1 MDCPVDAVEAVARKL
16 TGGAGCSSVDAALLR
31 NMLLRHGRASA
42 ELREELSA
50 WARWLANTSPP
61 WAAYRAMRQGRLV
74 ALDKQPGVRP
84 LGIGESWMRAVA
96 KLVLTELGRD
106 GKAACGSTQLCAG
119 LEAGIEG
126 AIHAATLKA
135 TDDHSFR
142 FDDWEIEDSTWLA
155 EAEDGATPPWENSPQ
170 PDCPLTQD
178 PADTTPDPTVLAL
191 ADAENGFQNLGRY
204 SLLWEVRHRWPSGA
218 RFAFNMY
225 RHECRLMLRGPTGTP
240 PIIILSREGVMQG
253 CVWGMILYG
262 IGLLPLA
269 EDLRRQDPSIL
280 QPWYADDFA
289 LEGPAESVARLFQ
302 RLCQRGPD
310 VGYFPAPAK
319 SYVVCPRAFES
330 VAKAAFDAADL
341 PVQFSRGQ
349 RYVGGFVGSTSKRDR
364 WLAPLVEKWVLG
376 VKRLSAVALRFP
388 HSAYAGLVSCLSAEW
403 HYASRA
409 VPDIGPLL
417 APIEEA
423 LRTHFLP
430 AILGR
435 TDPIDDDL
443 RRLLSL
449 GVKQGGLAIRN
460 PAEGADALFHCSRA
474 ATETLVHSLLT
485 NQPLGLDNHRSCVR
499 NAGASYRSTRKES
512 DEAFRTALL
521 ARATP
526 KVRKRL
532 ERQAATGAWL
542 TTIPDR
548 FGGTEL
554 SKTEWHDNVSIRYG
568 WRPLAL
574 PDRCDGCGEGFT
586 VEHGLNCKKGGLVS
600 IRHDDIRDEWAHLC
614 SLSLSSSR
622 VTVEP
627 TIFYGGG
634 VTASQRS
641 EHPTQ
646 GVNHLGDEARGDV
659 LAHGFWQRARGTIFD
674 IRLCDTDA
682 RSYGNTE
689 SSKILERAAT
699 EKKRKYEAACLERRR
714 DFTPL
719 VYSVDGLAS
728 KDTRAAEKR
737 LACLLSK
744 KWSRAY
750 SEMVGFIR
758 VRMSLAIARSITL
771 LLRGDRSYSPQ
782 RRAPTDGVA
791 ANSCPAIQ
799 IT

>member
-1 MDCPVDAVEAVARKL
+1 M
-16 TGGAGCSSVDAALLR
+16 
-31 NMLLRHGRASA
+31 
-42 ELREELSA
+42 
-50 WARWLANTSPP
+50 
-61 WAAYRAMRQGRLV
+61 
-74 ALDKQPGVRP
+74 
-84 LGIGESWMRAVA
+84 
-96 KLVLTELGRD
+96 
-106 GKAACGSTQLCAG
+106 
-119 LEAGIEG
+119 
-126 AIHAATLKA
+126 
-135 TDDHSFR
+135 F
-142 FDDWEIEDSTWLA
+142 
-155 EAEDGATPPWENSPQ
+155 
-170 PDCPLTQD
+170 
-178 PADTTPDPTVLAL
+178 
-191 ADAENGFQNLGRY
+191 
-204 SLLWEVRHRWPSGA
+204 
-218 RFAFNMY
+218 
-225 RHECRLMLRGPTGTP
+225 
-240 PIIILSREGVMQG
+240 
-253 CVWGMILYG
+253 
-262 IGLLPLA
+262 
-269 EDLRRQDPSIL
+269 
-280 QPWYADDFA
+280 
-289 LEGPAESVARLFQ
+289 
-302 RLCQRGPD
+302 D
-310 VGYFPAPAK
+310 VGYFPSPAK
-319 SYVVCPRAFES
+319 SFVICPRASEPA
-330 VAKAAFDAADL
+330 AKAAFDAADL
-341 PVQFSRGQ
+341 PVQFSCGH
-349 RYVGGFVGSTSKRDR
+349 RYVGGFIGSTAKRDR

-376 VKRLSAVALRFP
+376 IERLSAVALRFP
-388 HSAYAGLVSCLSAEW
+388 HSAYAGLVSCLSAEWQYLCRTVPDVGPFLAPIEEALRTHFLPAILGRTDPIDDDLRRLLSLGVKQGGLAIRNPVEGADALFRCSRAATETLVHSLLTNQPSCLSAEW

-521 ARATP
+521 ARTTP

-600 IRHDDIRDEWAHLC
+600 IRHDDVHNEWARLC

-622 VTVEP
+622 VTIEP

-634 VTASQRS
+634 VTAGQRS
-641 EHPTQ
+641 VHHTP
-646 GVNHLGDEARGDV
+646 VANHLGDEVRGDV
-659 LAHGFWQRARGTIFD
+659 LAHGFWQRARGTILD

-682 RSYGNTE
+682 QSYGNMD
-689 SSKILERAAT
+689 SSKILEHAAT
-699 EKKRKYEAACLERRR
+699 EKKRKYEAACLERRW

-719 VYSVDGLAS
+719 IYYVDRLAS
-728 KDTRAAEKR
+728 KDTHAAKKR
-737 LACLLSK
+737 LTSSSPKNGANHTRR
-744 KWSRAY
+744 WSG
-750 SEMVGFIR
+750 SSGP
-758 VRMSLAIARSITL
+758 
-771 LLRGDRSYSPQ
+771 G
-782 RRAPTDGVA
+782 
-791 ANSCPAIQ
+791 
-799 IT
+799 

>member
-1 MDCPVDAVEAVARKL
+1 
-16 TGGAGCSSVDAALLR
+16 
-31 NMLLRHGRASA
+31 
-42 ELREELSA
+42 
-50 WARWLANTSPP
+50 
-61 WAAYRAMRQGRLV
+61 
-74 ALDKQPGVRP
+74 
-84 LGIGESWMRAVA
+84 
-96 KLVLTELGRD
+96 
-106 GKAACGSTQLCAG
+106 
-119 LEAGIEG
+119 
-126 AIHAATLKA
+126 
-135 TDDHSFR
+135 
-142 FDDWEIEDSTWLA
+142 
-155 EAEDGATPPWENSPQ
+155 AEDGTTPPWEDTPH
-170 PDCPLTQD
+170 PDRPLTQD
-178 PADTTPDPTVLAL
+178 PTEDTADPTVLTL
-191 ADAENGFQNLGRY
+191 ADADNGFQNLGRY
-204 SLLWEVRHRWPSGA
+204 SLLWEVRHRWPGGA
-218 RFAFNMY
+218 RFAYNMY
-225 RHECRLMLRGPTGTP
+225 RHECRLLLRGPIGTAP
-240 PIIILSREGVMQG
+240 SIILSREG
-253 CVWGMILYG
+253 
-262 IGLLPLA
+262 
-269 EDLRRQDPSIL
+269 
-280 QPWYADDFA
+280 
-289 LEGPAESVARLFQ
+289 
-302 RLCQRGPD
+302 
-310 VGYFPAPAK
+310 
-319 SYVVCPRAFES
+319 
-330 VAKAAFDAADL
+330 
-341 PVQFSRGQ
+341 
-349 RYVGGFVGSTSKRDR
+349 RDC
-364 WLAPLVEKWVLG
+364 WLAPLVDKWVLG
-376 VKRLSAVALRFP
+376 IERLSAVALRFP

-403 HYASRA
+403 DYLCRT
-409 VPDIGPLL
+409 VPDVGPFLV
-417 APIEEA
+417 PIKDA

-443 RRLLSL
+443 CRLLSL
-449 GVKQGGLAIRN
+449 GVKQGGLAIHN
-460 PAEGADALFHCSRA
+460 PVEGADALLRCSRA

-485 NQPLGLDNHRSCVR
+485 NQPLGLDNTATVS
-499 NAGASYRSTRKES
+499 ASPAPPTVES
-512 DEAFRTALL
+512 DEAFRSALL
-521 ARATP
+521 ARAIP
-526 KVRKRL
+526 KVKKQM

-600 IRHDDIRDEWAHLC
+600 IRHDDVRDEWAHLC

-771 LLRGDRSYSPQ
+771 LLRGDRSHSPQ
-782 RRAPTDGVA
+782 RRAPTDG
-791 ANSCPAIQ
+791 
-799 IT
+799 

>member
-1 MDCPVDAVEAVARKL
+1 
-16 TGGAGCSSVDAALLR
+16 
-31 NMLLRHGRASA
+31 
-42 ELREELSA
+42 
-50 WARWLANTSPP
+50 
-61 WAAYRAMRQGRLV
+61 
-74 ALDKQPGVRP
+74 
-84 LGIGESWMRAVA
+84 
-96 KLVLTELGRD
+96 
-106 GKAACGSTQLCAG
+106 
-119 LEAGIEG
+119 
-126 AIHAATLKA
+126 
-135 TDDHSFR
+135 
-142 FDDWEIEDSTWLA
+142 
-155 EAEDGATPPWENSPQ
+155 
-170 PDCPLTQD
+170 
-178 PADTTPDPTVLAL
+178 
-191 ADAENGFQNLGRY
+191 
-204 SLLWEVRHRWPSGA
+204 
-218 RFAFNMY
+218 
-225 RHECRLMLRGPTGTP
+225 
-240 PIIILSREGVMQG
+240 
-253 CVWGMILYG
+253 MILYG

-269 EDLRRQDPSIL
+269 EDLRRHDPSIL

-289 LEGPAESVARLFQ
+289 LEGPATSVAQLFQ

-319 SYVVCPRAFES
+319 SYVVCPRASEPA
-330 VAKAAFDAADL
+330 AKAAFDAADL

-349 RYVGGFVGSTSKRDR
+349 RYVGGFVGSTAKRDR

-376 VKRLSAVALRFP
+376 VKRLSSVALRFP

-403 HYASRA
+403 HYASRT
-409 VPDIGPLL
+409 VQDIGPLL

-435 TDPIDDDL
+435 TDPINDDL
-443 RRLLSL
+443 RRLLAL

-460 PAEGADALFHCSRA
+460 PVEGSDALFCCSRA

-499 NAGASYRSTRKES
+499 SAGASYRKTRKEN

-521 ARATP
+521 TRATP
-526 KVRKRL
+526 KVKKRM

-554 SKTEWHDNVSIRYG
+554 PKTEWHDNVSLRYG

-600 IRHDDIRDEWAHLC
+600 IRHDDVRDEWAHLC

-627 TIFYGGG
+627 TIFYGGD

-641 EHPTQ
+641 EHSTR
-646 GVNHLGDEARGDV
+646 GDNNLGDEARGDV
-659 LAHGFWQRARGTIFD
+659 LAHGFWQRARGTVFD

-682 RSYGNTE
+682 RSYGNTD
-689 SSKILERAAT
+689 SSKILERAAK
-699 EKKRKYEAACLERRR
+699 EKKTKYEAACLERRR

-719 VYSVDGLAS
+719 IYSVDGLAS

-744 KWSRAY
+744 KWSRPY
-750 SEMVGFIR
+750 SEIVGFIR
-758 VRMSLAIARSITL
+758 TRMSLAIARSITL
-771 LLRGDRSYSPQ
+771 VLRGDRNHSLC
-782 RRAPTDGVA
+782 RRAPSDGA
-791 ANSCPAIQ
+791 AIASVDSLHNE
-799 IT
+799 